1 MRRVLEAQVRARFLD
16 GEDLEKLR
24 LNITTMKEKL
34 EYLKALYA
42 TTGRNIDTDD
52 FAVALRDAIA
62 RSEKRDPDIEYIRTL
77 SALESAKREY
87 RKELIAS
94 LSKEAIMV
102 RQCIPRLNLQGLW
115 IAESTSSKPLMINVT
130 YAGDNLLATAIA
142 MSGRIHKGDLLLKAD
157 LSFMNAL
164 EPIRVSGEIAEQWG
178 KKVSPCTRERLSL
191 ITHLVV
197 TGFKETSFYVKRT
210 CLVSFF

>member
-1 MRRVLEAQVRARFLD
+1 
-16 GEDLEKLR
+16 
-24 LNITTMKEKL
+24 MKEKL

-62 RSEKRDPDIEYIRTL
+62 RSERRDPDIEYIRTL

-87 RKELIAS
+87 SNELIAS

-115 IAESTSSKPLMINVT
+115 IAE
-130 YAGDNLLATAIA
+130 
-142 MSGRIHKGDLLLKAD
+142 
-157 LSFMNAL
+157 
-164 EPIRVSGEIAEQWG
+164 
-178 KKVSPCTRERLSL
+178 
-191 ITHLVV
+191 
-197 TGFKETSFYVKRT
+197 
-210 CLVSFF
+210 